1 MGPQEKRLTRE
12 LAVSLIRSCS
22 RALLELPPN
31 TTLDIAAQRRW
42 FAQAYREWQLT
53 PRVDLVGRSPY
64 EVIAA
69 ERAAARAHGRV
80 GAEPTIEVYT
90 DLPNP
95 DCEYSS
101 DLPLRGDVASPQ
113 IDAAVADGRSSLA
126 PPDSRPPL
134 AQQSTSAAWRH
145 LANRLLAPWL
155 DDELNRL

>member
-22 RALLELPPN
+22 RALLELPPD

-42 FAQAYREWQLT
+42 FEQAYREWQLT

-69 ERAAARAHGRV
+69 ERAAVKAHGSA

-90 DLPNP
+90 DLPNL
-95 DCEYSS
+95 DFEYGSNQ
-101 DLPLRGDVASPQ
+101 PTRGDAGFTQSNT
-113 IDAAVADGRSSLA
+113 AVAGDRSPLA
-126 PPDSRPPL
+126 PPDSRSPL
-134 AQQSTSAAWRH
+134 AQRPVSAAWRR

-155 DDELNRL
+155 DDKLNRL